1 MTDDRPTFVAFDL
14 ETTGL
19 WAETDRIIE
28 IGAIRFDHSGKESG
42 RFERLVNPRRP
53 VGASSRAIHGLDDSL
68 LATAEGIESVLP
80 EFLSFLGP
88 ADSTLLL
95 AHNAAFDAGFLGAE
109 LGRLGLPMPG
119 HAVADTLVL
128 SRRRRPDA
136 PNHRLDSLARL
147 LGLDGEGLH
156 RALADS
162 RRVMDLWLQLD
173 DGEPPTTYPIADP
186 SQNPAPPIPHGWETM
201 SNAIREGLPLTIIYS
216 GGTQG
221 DTPRAISPRR
231 FVRRG
236 GLTYVVAF
244 CHISSRDKEFR
255 LDRVKWHGVM
265 VAPDTIETGAR
276 NG

>member
-1 MTDDRPTFVAFDL
+1 LQDDRPTLVAFDL

-19 WAETDRIIE
+19 WAETDRIVE
-28 IGAIRFDHSGKESG
+28 IGAIRFSPSGREFA

-53 VGASSRAIHGLDDSL
+53 VGASARAIHGLSDEL
-68 LATAEGIESVLP
+68 LATAESTEHVLP
-80 EFLSFLGP
+80 EFLDFLGP
-88 ADSTLLL
+88 ADSSLLM

-136 PNHRLDSLARL
+136 PTHRLDSLARL
-147 LGLDGEGLH
+147 LGLGSDGLH
-156 RALADS
+156 RAMADS

-173 DGEPPTTYPIADP
+173 DGEPPTTYPIVDP
-186 SQNPAPPIPHGWETM
+186 RQSPEPPIPHGWETM
-201 SNAIREGLPLTIIYS
+201 SDAIRGGMPLTIIYS
-216 GGTQG
+216 GGTRG

-244 CHISSRDKEFR
+244 CHISNHDKEFR
-255 LDRVKWHGVM
+255 LDRVKWHGPTVLTD
-265 VAPDTIETGAR
+265 AIEIGTLG
-276 NG
+276 G